1 MSEQWSQ
8 ILHAVLSSSVP
19 DQHCLFDPL
28 FSQILFPTSV
38 PDLLA
43 SLLLNMAG
51 HSSIQKRCKCCF
63 LCLKYSFFQLNSLL
77 LSLSVK
83 FCDHPIYVAT
93 FLYSPGIPCYF
104 LALCFS
110 VAFTSFYHITYF
122 RHYQTS
128 HKNIALKR
136 QGFCLL
142 FSHCYISISYDWIT
156 NIYSVIKS
164 YDISCFG
171 PTILAVTTG
180 K

>member
-19 DQHCLFDPL
+19 DQHCIFDPL
-28 FSQILFPTSV
+28 FSQIILPTSI

-51 HSSIQKRCKCCF
+51 HSSIQKRRKCCF
-63 LCLKYSFFQLNSLL
+63 LCLKYSFSSWTVCF
-77 LSLSVK
+77 SLSVK
-83 FCDHPIYVAT
+83 LCDHPIYIAT

-110 VAFTSFYHITYF
+110 VAFTNFYHITYF

-128 HKNIALKR
+128 HKKISSKEA
-136 QGFCLL
+136 GLL
-142 FSHCYISISYDWIT
+142 FTFFPLLYLHFLWLNY
-156 NIYSVIKS
+156 
-164 YDISCFG
+164 
-171 PTILAVTTG
+171 
-180 K
+180 